1 VFFGLKIINFG
12 LKSEASRANIGFV
25 SQSGDALYFRLD
37 DDDIIESEE
46 VEPGIILDFDENGR
60 VIGIEILSLSTRFAP
75 EKLRMLQ
82 FETV

>member
-1 VFFGLKIINFG
+1 MKIKID
-12 LKSEASRANIGFV
+12 KES
-25 SQSGDALYFRLD
+25 DALYFRLD

-60 VIGIEILSLSTRFAP
+60 VIGIEILSLSSRFAP
-75 EKLRMLQ
+75 EKLRLLQ

>member
-1 VFFGLKIINFG
+1 MKIKID
-12 LKSEASRANIGFV
+12 KES
-25 SQSGDALYFRLD
+25 DALYFRLD

-75 EKLRMLQ
+75 EKLRLLQ